1 MSKLNLASL
10 LRDEQAIEKF
20 LEMSKRDVPEG
31 FEAVLAADAERI
43 ATEARA
49 IIRHRNSSIKEV

>member
-10 LRDEQAIEKF
+10 LRDEQAVAKF

-31 FEAVLAADAERI
+31 FETLLAADAERI
-43 ATEARA
+43 ASEALA
-49 IIRHRNSSIKEV
+49 IIKHRNSNGKEA

>member
-1 MSKLNLASL
+1 MAKLNLASL
-10 LRDEQAIEKF
+10 LRDEKTIAKF

-31 FEAVLAADAERI
+31 FETLLAADAERI

-49 IIRHRNSSIKEV
+49 IIKQRNNKA